1 MALIPAERQSRIL
14 DLVSQRPAVG
24 IAELTRLLRV
34 SHMTVRRDIRA
45 LEEAGRVI
53 AVAGGVRLADPTV
66 SREAPHAAKAALNR
80 TSKAAIGGAAA
91 RLVPQGAAIYL
102 DAGTTILA
110 LEGRLAQRDDLTIV
124 TNDFAVMELLSSHGG
139 SVLHHTGGLV
149 DRENRS
155 AIGEGAARAI
165 RSFRFDIAF
174 ISSSSFSEAGLSVT
188 DPGKGAVKEAAVAS
202 AASSILLADSSK
214 FGRRAPYAS
223 VPMQAFDTLV
233 TDADFLPECVET
245 IEGLGLTVIRGR
257 GETA

>member
-1 MALIPAERQSRIL
+1 MALIPAERQSRIV
-14 DLVSQRPAVG
+14 DLVTHRPAVG
-24 IAELTRLLRV
+24 IAELTRLLKV
-34 SHMTVRRDIRA
+34 SHMTVRRDIRT

-53 AVAGGVRLADPTV
+53 SVAGGVRLADPTV

-80 TSKAAIGGAAA
+80 LAKAAIGEAAA
-91 RLVPQGAAIYL
+91 HLVPEGAAIYL

-110 LEGRLAQRDDLTIV
+110 LAARLARRDDLTIV
-124 TNDFAVMELLSSHGG
+124 TNDFAVMDLLSGHGG

-165 RSFRFDIAF
+165 RAFQFDLAF

-188 DPGKGAVKEAAVAS
+188 DPGKGVVKEAAVAS
-202 AASSILLADSSK
+202 AASSILLADGSK

-223 VPMQAFDTLV
+223 VPMQAFETLV
-233 TDADFLPECVET
+233 TDAAFSA
-245 IEGLGLTVIRGR
+245 EGGEAIGRLGLNVIRGR
-257 GETA
+257 EDKA

>member
-1 MALIPAERQSRIL
+1 MALIPAERQSRIV

-24 IAELTRLLRV
+24 IAELTRLLKV
-34 SHMTVRRDIRA
+34 SHMTVRRDIRS

-53 AVAGGVRLADPTV
+53 AIAGGVRLADPTV

-80 TSKAAIGGAAA
+80 AAKAAIGAAAA
-91 RLVPQGAAIYL
+91 RLVPPGASIYL

-110 LEGRLAQRDDLTIV
+110 LAARLARRDDLTIV
-124 TNDFAVMELLSSHGG
+124 TNDFAVMELLSSQGG

-155 AIGEGAARAI
+155 AIGDNAARAI
-165 RSFRFDIAF
+165 RAFQFDIAF
-174 ISSSSFSEAGLSVT
+174 ISTSSFSNAGLSVT
-188 DPGKGAVKEAAVAS
+188 DPGKGVVKEAAVAS
-202 AASSILLADSSK
+202 AASSVLLADSSK

-223 VPMQAFDTLV
+223 LPMQAFDTLV
-233 TDADFLPECVET
+233 TDADFAPECVEAL
-245 IEGLGLTVIRGR
+245 EDLGVSVIRGG